1 MSDSA
6 VPGTPS
12 TIVGISFDDLFR
24 AQEFLTAS
32 MRLASNKTIELR
44 DAVTIVKT
52 AEGKTLVRETV
63 DPQPLR
69 SAMSGAVWS
78 GLIGLMLAGPVG
90 WLAGTALGAGGGAIS
105 AKVIDIGIPDAW
117 VDWFRDAVQPGTATV
132 ILLLGHFD
140 EASTMDELHRFS
152 GGHLVHANLD
162 PRRIERIRAAL
173 DEPTPRAEIE
183 PTPVSSDLSES

>member
-24 AQEFLTAS
+24 AQEFLTAA
-32 MRLASNKTIELR
+32 MRLAANKTIELR

-105 AKVIDIGIPDAW
+105 AKVIDLGIPDAW

-162 PRRIERIRAAL
+162 PRRIERIRVAL
-173 DEPTPRAEIE
+173 DEATPESSE
-183 PTPVSSDLSES
+183 PVSSDLAES

>member
-1 MSDSA
+1 MSDTA
-6 VPGTPS
+6 TPGTPS

-52 AEGKTLVRETV
+52 AEGKTVVRETV

-105 AKVIDIGIPDAW
+105 AKVIDIGIPDEW
-117 VDWFRDAVQPGTATV
+117 VDWFRDAVRPGTATV
-132 ILLLGHFD
+132 ILLLGRFD
-140 EASTMDELHRFS
+140 EASTLSELHRFS

-173 DEPTPRAEIE
+173 DETPSLE
-183 PTPVSSDLSES
+183 PAPVSSEPIDS